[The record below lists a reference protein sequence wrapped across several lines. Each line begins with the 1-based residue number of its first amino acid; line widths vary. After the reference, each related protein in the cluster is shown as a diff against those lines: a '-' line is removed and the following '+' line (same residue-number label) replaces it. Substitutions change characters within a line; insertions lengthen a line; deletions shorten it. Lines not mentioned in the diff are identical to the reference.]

1 MVSINPR
8 FPQAEK
14 IRLLNVYKKAHDRRI
29 KSEGK
34 IDKTETDSQQLK
46 ENN

>member
-1 MVSINPR
+1 MVSINPK
-8 FPQAEK
+8 FSKKEQ

-34 IDKTETDSQQLK
+34 TDIVEIDSTKTEQGK
-46 ENN
+46 